1 MYISDVRIENYRTFE
16 NIEFHFDSRANY
28 IVGDNNIGK
37 TNFLSFLK
45 STTHGYGFKENDF
58 LDKDKEIRVFFTL
71 STADMGTEQSA
82 HIELRQEVREVVP
95 RLINS
100 DTGERLPLE
109 YMRSLFY
116 LDYAVDDIPRNMVT
130 EEELRKILYLYKD
143 YFSSGTEAIHEA
155 EKILKDRGYSVT
167 FSENADT
174 AASELLQ
181 LIFGEDQNR
190 DTLSS
195 TMKIMFAV
203 ASHLLICLMEKKKSK
218 AIPFEHIIVYDKL
231 GRSFFPLLI
240 SIDEPE
246 IHLHPYLQRAVLSFL
261 RAILNNEDPFFKS
274 IVQKTLGVYG
284 LDGQLFVV
292 THSTDALVDDYRQII
307 RLYRNKENQVKVACG
322 VTFHFDSEI
331 EKHLI
336 MHFPEVKEALYARCA
351 VLVEGE
357 TEYGAFPYFAH
368 TLGIRFDYHGIC
380 LINARGE
387 SSILKIAKLT
397 KRFHIPTVCLYDR
410 DVMTLGKR
418 SDVYYT
424 KEICFEMDVVQAC
437 LDKGRTDLLNQI
449 IHSLDDSSDLVNSAL
464 VKKAGQKLGIDR
476 RSYPS
481 RKLSNISKKDR
492 RALEFYYFA
501 WLYGNK
507 GVIIGRA
514 VGEVLSKD
522 EIPDSF
528 KRVIHAA
535 VSAAMGGKQ

>member
-16 NIEFHFDSRANY
+16 DVEFHFDSRANY

-45 STTHGYGFKENDF
+45 STTHGYGFREDDF
-58 LDKDKEIRVFFTL
+58 LDKDKAIRVFFTL
-71 STADMGTEQSA
+71 SSEDMGTEQLA
-82 HIELRQEVREVVP
+82 HIELRQEVWEVVP
-95 RLINS
+95 QLINS
-100 DTGERLPLE
+100 DTGEKLPLE

-116 LDYAVDDIPRNMVT
+116 LEYAVDDIPRNMVT
-130 EEELRKILYLYKD
+130 EEELKKILDLYKD
-143 YFSSGTEAIHEA
+143 YFSSGAEAIQEA
-155 EKILKDRGYSVT
+155 EKILEDRGYAVS
-167 FSENADT
+167 FSEDADK
-174 AASELLQ
+174 AAAQLLQ
-181 LIFGEDQNR
+181 LVFGTEQN
-190 DTLSS
+190 DTALSG
-195 TMKIMFAV
+195 TMKLMFAM
-203 ASHLLICLMEKKKSK
+203 ASHLLICLQEKKKSK
-218 AIPFEHIIVYDKL
+218 AIPFEHIIVYDKH
-231 GRSFFPLLI
+231 GRSFFPLLV

-261 RAILNNEDPFFKS
+261 RAILNNEDSFFKS

-307 RLYRNKENQVKVACG
+307 RLYRDKEKHVKVACG

-336 MHFPEVKEALYARCA
+336 MHFPEVKEALYSKCA
-351 VLVEGE
+351 ILVEGE

-368 TLGIRFDYHGIC
+368 TLGIKFDYYGIC

-397 KRFHIPTVCLYDR
+397 KRFHIPTICLYDR
-410 DVMTLGKR
+410 DVMTSDKR
-418 SDVYYT
+418 PNVYYT
-424 KEICFEMDVVQAC
+424 DGICFEMDVVQAC
-437 LDKGRTDLLNQI
+437 LDKNRIDVLNRI
-449 IHSLDDSSDLVNSAL
+449 IHSIDESSGVVNSAL
-464 VKKAGQKLGIDR
+464 VKKAGQKLGVDR
-476 RSYPS
+476 RAYPS
-481 RKLSNISKKDR
+481 RKLSNISKRDR

-514 VGEVLSKD
+514 VGEALSKE

-528 KRVIHAA
+528 KTVIHAA
-535 VSAAMGGKQ
+535 VSAATG